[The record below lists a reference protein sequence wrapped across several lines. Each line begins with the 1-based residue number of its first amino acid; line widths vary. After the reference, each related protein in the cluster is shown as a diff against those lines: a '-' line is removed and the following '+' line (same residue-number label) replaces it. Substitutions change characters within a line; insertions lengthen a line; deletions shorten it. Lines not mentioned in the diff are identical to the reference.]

1 MNKLFLYRLLIVW
14 VMFLVWGYFYTL
26 LPNEVPTHW
35 GPNGLPD
42 AYGSK
47 LMNVVLFPVLTLF
60 MVILFPILSKI
71 DPKKENY
78 EKFGKSWEII
88 QFAIIWFFAYIYFV
102 ILYLSLHANISISPF
117 MLFGLWVLFMILGNY
132 FGKIRQ
138 NYFIGIKLPWTLSNE
153 EVWNKTHRVSGKLFV
168 ISGIIFLINSF
179 LNLYPIWIFIISLLI
194 IVVFPVVYAYISY
207 KKIAKK

>member
-1 MNKLFLYRLLIVW
+1 MNKLFLYKLLIVW

-47 LMNVVLFPVLTLF
+47 LLNVVLFPVLALF
-60 MVILFPILSKI
+60 IVVIFPILSKI

-102 ILYLSLHANISISPF
+102 ILYLSLYPTQSITPF
-117 MLFGLWVLFMILGNY
+117 MLFGLWTLFIILGNY

-138 NYFIGIKLPWTLSNE
+138 NYFIGIKLPWTLSSE
-153 EVWNKTHRVSGKLFV
+153 EVWNKTHRFSGKLFV

-179 LNLYPIWIFIISLLI
+179 LQIYPIWVFIVSLI
-194 IVVFPVVYAYISY
+194 IIVLFPLVYAYMSY
-207 KKIAKK
+207 KKIVKK